1 MKKLTLR
8 FIVVTLVLSVILLSA
23 CGPASGSQ
31 APAATLSPDEISALV
46 ANAIEKTEQAAA
58 SPTADYKA
66 LYNALQSA
74 TPTAPTIVPLT
85 NPTFTPAPASV
96 DTSDYEG
103 TAACEDGKNTTPLF
117 FEQPTD
123 VPWGTKEGATV
134 AQIAWKPGDGFAG
147 WFRIVAIAERILGIE
162 MPYANNI
169 LTLYVTQYCGA
180 LVDIKNEAR
189 NHVTAMVNSSQ
200 NSAGDRPSPDEIP
213 IVLLKRD
220 GSIEWVVQAPN
231 GPSLTEIEAHLEM
244 RP

>member
-1 MKKLTLR
+1 MKRKFFVWAAILAT
-8 FIVVTLVLSVILLSA
+8 LLSA
-23 CGPASGSQ
+23 CGSAPSGAPADTGPVQTAAVATYMAAQQPANPTLTIDQRVEATVQAMAPAGQPPATSA
-31 APAATLSPDEISALV
+31 APAAT
-46 ANAIEKTEQAAA
+46 NAPVVN
-58 SPTADYKA
+58 SG
-66 LYNALQSA
+66 
-74 TPTAPTIVPLT
+74 
-85 NPTFTPAPASV
+85 
-96 DTSDYEG
+96 DTSAYEG
-103 TAACEDGKNTTPLF
+103 TATCVDGKNTTPLF

-123 VPWGTKEGATV
+123 VPWGTKDGAV
-134 AQIAWKPGDGFAG
+134 IAQIAWKPGDGFAG

-189 NHVTAMVNSSQ
+189 NHVTAMVNSAQ

-231 GPSLTEIEAHLEM
+231 GPSLAEIQAHLEM